1 MLMARSLLAVTCA
14 AFAFALVAV
23 AASANTSHDGWP
35 QINGML
41 LMNKTDSSRP
51 LDARPGL
58 DPFHG
63 TDARYSCDA
72 VHERGSCHALM
83 VACDQ
88 DNAAVGNCTL
98 GGRMTAPRS
107 VHNELLGGHG
117 SDTIY
122 AGPVGDVLWGDY
134 KPSGQSAAQ
143 HDVLIGGAGNDHLY
157 ASHGYNRIE
166 AGGGDDWI
174 KAHFGRGIID
184 CGAGQDVLYISRR
197 AQREYRIR
205 ECETI
210 SHTTLGY

>member
-14 AFAFALVAV
+14 AFALVAV
-23 AASANTSHDGWP
+23 PAYANTSHDGWP
-35 QINGML
+35 QITGML

-51 LDARPGL
+51 LDARPGR

-83 VACDQ
+83 VACSAE
-88 DNAAVGNCTL
+88 NAAAGNCAL
-98 GGRMTAPRS
+98 GGRMTAPRN

-117 SDTIY
+117 SDSIY

-134 KPSGQSAAQ
+134 KPSGQSTAQ
-143 HDVLIGGAGNDHLY
+143 HDVLIGGAGNDHFY
-157 ASHGYNRIE
+157 ASHGYNRIQ
-166 AGGGDDWI
+166 ANGGDDWV

-184 CGAGQDVLYISRR
+184 CGAGTDVLYVSRR
-197 AQREYRIR
+197 AQRNYKIR
-205 ECETI
+205 GCETI